1 MKFAS
6 YFDHA
11 LLRPEMTVDDVKQL
25 CEDAKKAQFS
35 SVCVP
40 PYFVSE
46 AVSALGRSRVKV
58 TTVIGFPFG
67 YSPTVAKVEEIK
79 RAIDEGAAE
88 FDVVINMAAVKSG
101 HWDVVRTDMDRMLAI
116 CHMRSKK
123 IKFTFETG
131 SLSVEEV
138 QQLCLISNEL
148 KPDFVNT
155 STGFNGPG
163 ATIEAVT
170 LLRSLLNA
178 SIKIKASGGIT
189 TEEQAKA
196 LIEAGANR
204 IGTSNSLTIIG

>member
-11 LLRPEMTVDDVKQL
+11 LLRPEVTVDDVKQL
-25 CEDAKKAQFS
+25 CEDAKKAQFT

-40 PYFVSE
+40 PYYVSE

-58 TTVIGFPFG
+58 ITVIGFPFG

-79 RAIDEGAAE
+79 RAIDEGAAG
-88 FDVVINMAAVKSG
+88 FDVVVNMAAVKSG
-101 HWDVVRTDMDRMLAI
+101 HWNTVRTDLDRMLAI
-116 CHMRSKK
+116 SHIRSKK

-131 SLSVEEV
+131 SLTKKEIEK
-138 QQLCLISNEL
+138 LCEISNEL

-163 ATIEAVT
+163 ATVEAVE
-170 LLRSLLNA
+170 LLRSLLDSN
-178 SIKIKASGGIT
+178 IKIKASGGIQT
-189 TEEQAKA
+189 TEAAKA
-196 LIEAGANR
+196 LIAAGADR
-204 IGTSNSLTIIG
+204 IGTSESVVMVA